1 MFLCMG
7 FAVTEKPTSNV
18 KVTLREINRKT
29 VRAICNL
36 KVSKE
41 QEAFVAPNSVSIAE
55 AYFSND
61 AWFRAIYADETPI
74 GFVMLSEAP
83 EKELYFLWRFMID
96 ERYQHKGYGRRA
108 LELVIQRVKE
118 QPKAKEFLT
127 SCREG
132 KASPKGFYEKMGFKE
147 TGEKLDN
154 GEPIMKLKLA

>member
-1 MFLCMG
+1 M
-7 FAVTEKPTSNV
+7 TQKPNPNV
-18 KVTLREINRKT
+18 KVTLREITRET

-74 GFVMLSEAP
+74 GFVMLSDAP

-108 LELVIQRVKE
+108 LELIIQRIKD
-118 QPKAKEFLT
+118 QTKADEFLT

-132 KASPKGFYEKMGFKE
+132 NASPKGFYEKMGFKE

-154 GEPIMKLKLA
+154 GELIMKLKLARAAV